1 MGYVSFWI
9 FQILNE
15 WKSLY
20 IKNKKDLISN
30 EIVQEKFIF
39 HFFGFQI
46 KRAGFRIK
54 AWGFQPA
61 ALWISGT
68 GKKKKIKEQ
77 GRKMSKLLACL
88 LLVLLEPPS
97 DKTFRSKCCQL
108 RKSSVRFWGKKIF
121 FLLEKINIIQWRKEE
136 KSGKEI
142 RLPRRDFL

>member
-1 MGYVSFWI
+1 M
-9 FQILNE
+9 
-15 WKSLY
+15 KSY
-20 IKNKKDLISN
+20 KKNLF
-30 EIVQEKFIF
+30 FIF
-39 HFFGFQI
+39 LVS
-46 KRAGFRIK
+46 RS
-54 AWGFQPA
+54 
-61 ALWISGT
+61 SGQDFVSRR
-68 GKKKKIKEQ
+68 GVFSRRHYGSVELVRKKKIKEQ
-77 GRKMSKLLACL
+77 GRKMSTLLACL